1 MKQLK
6 RKQAAATGPEV
17 DASAAQVT
25 GVLKV
30 REFLR
35 HFSQFRLQFQ
45 LTTAHNHA
53 IHCHGTKCTANNM
66 NSKHTNAGLA
76 FTTLVNTE
84 YSLCVYVMV
93 PRNLPMNCLVLLQWT
108 FYRSDAFL

>member
-30 REFLR
+30 REFL
-35 HFSQFRLQFQ
+35 
-45 LTTAHNHA
+45 
-53 IHCHGTKCTANNM
+53 
-66 NSKHTNAGLA
+66 
-76 FTTLVNTE
+76 
-84 YSLCVYVMV
+84 
-93 PRNLPMNCLVLLQWT
+93 
-108 FYRSDAFL
+108 